1 MSPLQRLIHQG
12 TYLLCPI
19 LLFLIGAYRLFETV
33 APMQWR
39 QALYQNCIYYTDN
52 NSGFSQ
58 ISAWGWTLLLV
69 LLPILALLLYLQRL
83 CTSNMLILKTD
94 SGQPLKIRETAV
106 NRYLHDRLLA
116 MPYIKSARV
125 HSSAKSGSLALKIR
139 VWITSQRPLNN
150 IQELILS
157 KITEDARKGFGI
169 SRILPPDL
177 QFEAV
182 QANGRDSEPVPP
194 ETETSEY
201 VIAEA
206 LPASSTAVSGSDYSP
221 DPRKKEELAQES
233 AEDQPPAT
241 GSRWGN

>member
-1 MSPLQRLIHQG
+1 MSPLQRFIHRG

-19 LLFLIGAYRLFETV
+19 LLFLIGAYRLFEAV

-39 QALYQNCIYYTDN
+39 QALYQNCMYYTDN
-52 NSGFSQ
+52 KSAFSQ
-58 ISAWGWTLLLV
+58 VSAWGWTLLLV

-83 CTSNMLILKTD
+83 CTSNMLVLKTD

-125 HSSAKSGSLALKIR
+125 RSTAKGGSLALKIR
-139 VWITSQRPLNN
+139 VWITSQQALNN
-150 IQELILS
+150 IQELILG
-157 KITEDARKGFGI
+157 KVMEDARKGFGI

-182 QANGRDSEPVPP
+182 QANGRSAEPMA
-194 ETETSEY
+194 TETDTGMYEP
-201 VIAEA
+201 AEA
-206 LPASSTAVSGSDYSP
+206 PSAPAPEVSESAYSP
-221 DPRKKEELAQES
+221 EPEKKESLAPDT
-233 AEDQPPAT
+233 AGDQPPAT
-241 GSRWGN
+241 GPRWGN